1 MGQAN
6 IQSGVKRITVE
17 KNQSSKYSDC
27 LAVITDSERNKFIAV
42 YSDNMVFI
50 WDYTDI
56 KKA

>member
-1 MGQAN
+1 
-6 IQSGVKRITVE
+6 
-17 KNQSSKYSDC
+17 
-27 LAVITDSERNKFIAV
+27 LAVINDSERNKFIAV